1 MAKRMN
7 AKTIEVKASH
17 LSLISQP
24 DKITRLI
31 MEAAGQPARAKND
44 AT

>member
-17 LSLISQP
+17 LSLISHP
-24 DKITRLI
+24 EEIANLI
-31 MEAAGQPARAKND
+31 LEAAGHH
-44 AT
+44 